1 MIARVPPPDLSR
13 NGGQVGWSTNMSADD
28 WPDALPECCRFMSYL
43 VLMSTLVV
51 AGGVPFYR

>member
-28 WPDALPECCRFMSYL
+28 WPDALLS
-43 VLMSTLVV
+43 V
-51 AGGVPFYR
+51 ADSCLI